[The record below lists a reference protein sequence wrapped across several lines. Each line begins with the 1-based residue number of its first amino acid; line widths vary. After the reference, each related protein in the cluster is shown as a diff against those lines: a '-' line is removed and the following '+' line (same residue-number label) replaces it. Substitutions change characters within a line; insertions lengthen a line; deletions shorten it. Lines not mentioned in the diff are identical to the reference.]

1 VHHDLACAVIAGGAA
16 VRFGGRVKPLVEVG
30 GRRILDRQLEVL
42 TALSSEI
49 LIAANDP
56 APFAA
61 TGLPVVPDRITGAGP
76 LAGIHAALLATG
88 RPWLLA
94 VAGDMPFL
102 SSAVIE
108 RLLRCRDDAAGRG
121 RVDAVAPLVDGFPQ
135 ALHAVYGAGCA
146 AIIERRLGAGQS
158 KAHALFAD
166 PDLAPVFV
174 TEAALRADD
183 PALAFLRDVDSP
195 QDLS

>member
-1 VHHDLACAVIAGGAA
+1 MHPDLACAIIAGGAA
-16 VRFGGRVKPLVEVG
+16 ARFGGRVKPLVEVG

-42 TALSSEI
+42 SALAPEI

-56 APFAA
+56 EPFAG
-61 TGLPVVPDRITGAGP
+61 TRLPVVPDRITGAGP
-76 LAGIHAALLATG
+76 LAGIHAARLATG

-102 SSAVIE
+102 SAAVIE
-108 RLLRCRDDAAGRG
+108 RMLRCRDGA
-121 RVDAVAPLVDGFPQ
+121 DAVAPVVDGFPQ
-135 ALHAVYGAGCA
+135 ALHALYAPACA
-146 AIIERRLGAGQS
+146 AIIERRLRAGQS

-166 PDLAPVFV
+166 PELRPVFV
-174 TEAALRADD
+174 GEAALRADD
-183 PALAFLRDVDSP
+183 PSLRFLRDVDSP